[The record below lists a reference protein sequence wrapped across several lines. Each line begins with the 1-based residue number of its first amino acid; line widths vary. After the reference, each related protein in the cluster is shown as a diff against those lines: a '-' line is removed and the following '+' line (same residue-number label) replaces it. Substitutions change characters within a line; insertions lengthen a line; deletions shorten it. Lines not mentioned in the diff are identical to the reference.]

1 MSVQLPRCACWILK
15 QLIKLRS
22 HALTHKMLYTSRHR
36 NSPAEGVGAREAHRK
51 HCMWVSGR
59 DALHTLARTSMKNIL
74 CANTHT
80 GTKSCEYTCTHAHS
94 LSHRIHSFF
103 SVLPSQALQEFL
115 RLAGLKGKAE
125 PSPENSKFCI
135 RWLRRFMIRNDASP
149 PSRRNSWRDI
159 RAGCWSHPSKTNFVI
174 QRERPLAALF

>member
-59 DALHTLARTSMKNIL
+59 DALHTLARASMKNIL

-103 SVLPSQALQEFL
+103 L
-115 RLAGLKGKAE
+115 
-125 PSPENSKFCI
+125 SPTI
-135 RWLRRFMIRNDASP
+135 PGSP
-149 PSRRNSWRDI
+149 
-159 RAGCWSHPSKTNFVI
+159 GV
-174 QRERPLAALF
+174 LAAGRAERESRAQSREFQVLHKMTEAVHDPERCLTALPKKLMERH